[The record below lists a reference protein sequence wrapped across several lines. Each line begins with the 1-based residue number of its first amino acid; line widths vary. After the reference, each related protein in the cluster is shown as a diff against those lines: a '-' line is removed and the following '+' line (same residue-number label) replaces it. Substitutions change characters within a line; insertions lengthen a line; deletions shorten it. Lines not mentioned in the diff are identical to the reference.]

1 MSKETVKIAEEHV
14 QNLLREKS
22 KPSNVYHSTLHT
34 ENVVENAI
42 IIAKGSKVTE
52 EELEIITIAA
62 WFHDL
67 GYIEI
72 IEGHEQLSAEFAEKF
87 LQQQNYPLEKIDKIK
102 GCILATK
109 VPQGPQNILEEILCD
124 ADLNHLGKDY
134 FTERNDLYRLEVE
147 MQTESRM
154 SEYDWLKGS
163 VEFISH
169 HKYFT
174 SYAKANFNTTKTENF
189 NKLQKQFRKQLR
201 KFEDSKVKNEK
212 LEIEKEKLKNKQESS
227 KKADRGI
234 ETMFRNVMRTHVS
247 FSSMADTKANIMI
260 SVNTL
265 ILTAIVAILARKLD
279 SNPHL
284 IVPTLILTV
293 VSLATLT
300 FATFVTRPK
309 ITSGRFTKDDITNK
323 KANLLFFGNF
333 FNMNLNDFHWGM
345 TELMNDRVFLYD
357 SMIKDFYYLGQVLGH
372 KYKYLNYCYSIF
384 IYGMILSVLAFA
396 VAIMLYPEG
405 TDLGVII
412 E

>member
-1 MSKETVKIAEEHV
+1 MGEEITKLVENHV
-14 QNLLREKS
+14 SGLLREKS
-22 KPSNVYHSTLHT
+22 KPSNVYHSSFHT
-34 ENVVENAI
+34 QNVVENAI
-42 IIAKGSKVTE
+42 EIAKGSKVSE

-67 GYIEI
+67 GYIEKA
-72 IEGHEQLSAEFAEKF
+72 ENHEERSCEFAQEF
-87 LQQQNYPLEKIDKIK
+87 LAENNYPQEKIDKIK

-109 VPQGPQNILEEILCD
+109 VPQSPKNIMEKVLCD
-124 ADLNHLGKDY
+124 ADLNHLGKEY
-134 FTERNDLYRLEVE
+134 FSERNDLYRLEVE
-147 MQTESRM
+147 MQTEQRM
-154 SEYDWLKGS
+154 TEFEWLKGS
-163 VEFISH
+163 IEFISPH
-169 HKYFT
+169 RFFT
-174 SYAKANFNTTKTENF
+174 SYAKKNLEPAKTENF
-189 NKLQKQFRKQLR
+189 NKLQKQFRKALR
-201 KFEDSKVKNEK
+201 KQEDSKVKNEK

-247 FSSMADTKANIMI
+247 FSAMADTKANIMI

-284 IVPTLILTV
+284 IIPTLVLTI
-293 VSLATLT
+293 VSLSTLT

-333 FNMNLNDFHWGM
+333 FNMKLDDFHWGM
-345 TELMNDRVFLYD
+345 TELMNDRIFLYD

-372 KYKYLNYCYSIF
+372 KYKFLNYCYSIF
-384 IYGMILSVLAFA
+384 IYGMILSVIAFA
-396 VAIMLYPEG
+396 IAIMLYPEG